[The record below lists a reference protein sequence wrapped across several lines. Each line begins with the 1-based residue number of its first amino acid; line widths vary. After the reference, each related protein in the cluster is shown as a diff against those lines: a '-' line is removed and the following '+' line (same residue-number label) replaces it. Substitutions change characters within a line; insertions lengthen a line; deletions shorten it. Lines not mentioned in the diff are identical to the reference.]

1 MRSTDYDRTLMSAYS
16 NLAGLFPAEPG
27 HGWGE
32 VWGNATRRP
41 VPVHTVEVSQDKV
54 TCRQK
59 FYSFRYFSDLTS

>member
-1 MRSTDYDRTLMSAYS
+1 MSAYS

-41 VPVHTVEVSQDKV
+41 VPVHTVEVSEDKV
-54 TCRQK
+54 TTAGRNLLLK
-59 FYSFRYFSDLTS
+59 TAGNYSFRHLSDLT